1 VCGAVTYVSFD
12 SDFEV
17 RAYGWVL
24 AWYVVF
30 AFDQIYIKYAVDQSS
45 LSVWGRTYYMN
56 ALAVVPVSVLG
67 LVTGESAAVS
77 RGGLTRE
84 DESYAWGF
92 AGFCALTASCV
103 AGVAMSYSA
112 MQLRGMISATS
123 FTVVGT
129 MCKIATVVINCLI
142 WDKHASFAGLAALF
156 ICLFA
161 GLGYEQSP
169 LRNPPPATTKPAPV
183 GSDKV

>member
-1 VCGAVTYVSFD
+1 M
-12 SDFEV
+12 
-17 RAYGWVL
+17 
-24 AWYVVF
+24 
-30 AFDQIYIKYAVDQSS
+30 
-45 LSVWGRTYYMN
+45 SVWGRTYYMN
-56 ALAVVPVSVLG
+56 ALAVVPVSVMG
-67 LVTGESAAVS
+67 LLSGESSAVS

-84 DESYAWGF
+84 DEAYQWGW

-103 AGVAMSYSA
+103 AGVVMSYSA

-129 MCKIATVVINCLI
+129 MCKIATVVVNCLI
-142 WDKHASFAGLAALF
+142 WDKHASFGGLAALF

-169 LRNPPPATTKPAPV
+169 LRTPQPATTKPATV